1 MNLHEYQSKQLFRD
15 YGLRVAEGRA
25 VTSVEDSIA
34 AAQALGG
41 KAWVVKAQVHAG
53 GRGKAGGVKLAKSID
68 EVRQITGKLLGT
80 RLVTHQT
87 TAAGQP
93 INTVYIESAA
103 TIAKEYYLAM
113 VIDRTLKCIV
123 FMAST
128 EGGMDIEKVATE
140 TPEKIVRMAIDPAL
154 DAQPWQGRQLAFQ
167 LGISQTKEFVE
178 LFLGLDRLFRA
189 LDCSLLEIN
198 PLVVTEQDTLCC
210 LDAKINIDD
219 NALFRQ
225 PQLELMRD
233 LSQEN
238 DQERQ
243 AEEFGL
249 NYVALDGSIGCMVN
263 GAGLAMAT
271 MDLVKLEGGDP
282 ANFLDVGGGATQEAV
297 AEAFKIVLSDN
308 RVKAVL
314 INIFGGIVSCV
325 TIAEG
330 IVAAV
335 QEAGVKLPVV
345 VRFEGNNAEAGRDYL
360 QKQSG
365 GVNLI
370 AAEGLLDA
378 AQQVVA
384 AARAQT

>member
-1 MNLHEYQSKQLFRD
+1 MNLHEYQSKQLFSD

-93 INTVYIESAA
+93 VNTVYIESAA

-178 LFLGLDRLFRA
+178 LFLKLDRLFRA